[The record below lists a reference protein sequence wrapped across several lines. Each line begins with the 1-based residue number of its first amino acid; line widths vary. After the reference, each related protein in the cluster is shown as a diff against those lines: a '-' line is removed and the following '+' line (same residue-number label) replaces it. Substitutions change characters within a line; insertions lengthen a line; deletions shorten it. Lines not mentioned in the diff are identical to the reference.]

1 MSNDNDTHSAFYYY
15 RTLLKMFH
23 VEHIKPKRESFLFG
37 FFSTQVLPNANKNH
51 SQMRTNHKWERF
63 ANENDSHLTH
73 LLFYYFWR
81 GGASSSTTTI
91 FHNVTQLCMT
101 ALPTKVVVCFLA
113 RGRQ

>member
-1 MSNDNDTHSAFYYY
+1 MSNDNDSHSAFYYY

-37 FFSTQVLPNANKNH
+37 FFSIQDFPNANENH
-51 SQMRTNHKWERF
+51 SQMRMNRKWERF

-91 FHNVTQLCMT
+91 FHNVTQLCVT
-101 ALPTKVVVCFLA
+101 APPTKVVVCFLA